1 MADFKPFSIMDLL
14 FPKFSILLNSD
25 DGEEDANSTWLESGS
40 AGNKIYIGKDGAN
53 DAEGGFRFKQVVVLN
68 NAKIIKAV
76 LRMQAA
82 GNFSNPTNLKIKGI
96 KEPSPDT
103 FASDG
108 SNRPSIRAKT
118 TAAVDWDF
126 AGGGGDGIWVESPD
140 IKTIIQELIGQ
151 PEFDNKAV
159 ALVIE
164 PDTDCQDN
172 KLAIFYDQSKGAGYE
187 AQLILTLQPII

>member
-25 DGEEDANSTWLESGS
+25 DGEEDSNATWLESGS

-53 DAEGGFRFKQVVVLN
+53 DAEGGFRFKQAVIPN

-96 KEPSPDT
+96 KESSPDT
-103 FASDG
+103 FSQAT
-108 SNRPSIRAKT
+108 RPSTRAKT
-118 TAAVDWDF
+118 TAEVDWDF
-126 AGGGGDGIWVESPD
+126 AGGGGDGNWIESPD
-140 IKTIIQELIGQ
+140 IKTIIQEIIDQ
-151 PEFDNKAV
+151 PEFGNKAI

-164 PDTDCQDN
+164 PDTDCPDN